1 MDEQV
6 PAARFCRWDCRA
18 CRIDCGDGQMKFK
31 RRSGE
36 KQTLRMGGR
45 GPGSGEAGKRV
56 FKVLDIDG
64 MGEPT
69 AIISSQRGGS

>member
-1 MDEQV
+1 
-6 PAARFCRWDCRA
+6 
-18 CRIDCGDGQMKFK
+18 MKFK